1 MEMQKPAPEAAASTS
16 QKPQSAGVGT
26 IEDLEHRLA
35 QLGGAPSAAPAA
47 AVDLL
52 RDTDK
57 KPAAAE
63 KPKPAAAAPAVQ
75 GGKNALLV
83 SQWIDFLIFLSR
95 I

>member
-16 QKPQSAGVGT
+16 AVQKPQSAGVGT

-35 QLGGAPSAAPAA
+35 QLGGAPAP

-52 RDTDK
+52 GDTDK

-63 KPKPAAAAPAVQ
+63 KPKPAVAAPAVQ

-83 SQWIDFLIFLSR
+83 SQWIDF
-95 I
+95 